1 MFHFIARRFVGPIV
15 IFLSLVVCT
24 TGCLSDSGHT
34 HAAPDSTETD
44 PSPIAVTVFTEEVEL
59 FMEYPRLLPGAEAR
73 FLAHVTV
80 LADGAP
86 VRSGELRL
94 DLRAA
99 NGDAVVFTASAP
111 ERDGLFIPV
120 GALSTVGQYSAQITV
135 VSEQVHA
142 TITLP
147 PITVYAGRADAL
159 AASMAEEEGE
169 LPNAVPFLLEQQW
182 KVGLLMQQVKR
193 QSLTERLLVPGE
205 VKAAQGGMAMVSAPL
220 AGRLLPVEGK
230 RLPQIGDL
238 VAKGQVLAYLEPP
251 LTTGDLMQL
260 SANEMSQSS
269 LAMEVLARELDLQTK
284 SVEVEQSLQQS
295 FARLDFA
302 QLAMDRMQE
311 LRESGLG
318 TKAEVEA
325 MSRDLELA
333 RQEKQGAERLQK
345 SLELAQKSLLAM
357 RKQLDA
363 SDAGDAGDAEP
374 GSLRVALLAP
384 MSGEVIAVNHVVG
397 EQVESLG
404 AIFEVLDSSQLWISA
419 HISEFDLDGLGE
431 TPGALLEFAS
441 FPDRTFDVLGAMGGK
456 VISVGRMIDPVSRT
470 MALHYQVPNPE
481 GLLRVGMFADVF
493 LETQSAKQAI
503 AIPQQA
509 VVLENGRPVAF
520 VLMDGET
527 FQKRDLNLGI
537 RDGDRV
543 EVLSGVEEGERVV
556 TQGAFLVRL
565 AMASPASFGEGHA
578 H

>member
-1 MFHFIARRFVGPIV
+1 MFHFTARRSVGPLV
-15 IFLSLVVCT
+15 VFLSLLVCT

-34 HAAPDSTETD
+34 HAAPDSGEAD
-44 PSPIAVTVFTEEVEL
+44 PNPIAVTVFTDQVEL

-94 DLRAA
+94 EVRAA

-111 ERDGLFIPV
+111 KRDGLFIPV
-120 GALSTVGQYSAQITV
+120 GSLATAGQYSAEITV

-142 TITLP
+142 TIALP
-147 PITVYAGRADAL
+147 QITVYADRADAM

-169 LPNAVPFLLEQQW
+169 LPNMVPFLLEQQW

-205 VKAAQGGMAMVSAPL
+205 VKAAQGGMAMISAPL

-230 RLPQIGDL
+230 PLPQIGDL
-238 VAKGQVLAYLEPP
+238 VAKGETLAYLEPP

-260 SANEMSQSS
+260 SANEVSQSS
-269 LAMEVLARELDLQTK
+269 LAMEVLARELELQTK
-284 SVEVEQSLQQS
+284 SVEVEQSVHQS
-295 FARLDFA
+295 YARFEFARK
-302 QLAMDRMQE
+302 AMDRMEE
-311 LRESGLG
+311 LRGNGLG
-318 TKAEVEA
+318 TKAELEA
-325 MSRDLELA
+325 TSRDLKLA
-333 RQEKQGAERLQK
+333 FQEKQGAERLQK
-345 SLELAQKSLLAM
+345 SLASAQQSLFAM

-363 SDAGDAGDAEP
+363 AVADHSELGR
-374 GSLRVALLAP
+374 LRVALLAP
-384 MSGEVIAVNHVVG
+384 MSGEIIAVNHVVG
-397 EQVESLG
+397 EHVESLG
-404 AIFEVLDSSQLWISA
+404 AIFKVLDSSQLWISA

-431 TPGALLEFAS
+431 NPGAWIEFAS
-441 FPDRTFDVLGAMGGK
+441 FPDRTFDVLGAMGGE
-456 VISVGRMIDPVSRT
+456 VISVGRVINPASRA
-470 MALHYQVPNPE
+470 MELHYQVPNPN

-493 LETQSAKQAI
+493 LETQSSKRAI

-509 VVLENGRPVAF
+509 VVLENGLPVAF
-520 VLMDGET
+520 VLIDGET

-537 RDGDRV
+537 RDGDWV